1 MKYDIEFSIE
11 AKEDIER
18 LKKSGDKKLL
28 KKLLVIVTELKEH
41 PKTGTGK
48 PEMLKHYKTPTWSR
62 RLSEKHRVVYRIY
75 DETVT
80 VLILTSWGHYG
91 DK

>member
-1 MKYDIEFSIE
+1 MKYDIEFSLE
-11 AKEDIER
+11 AKQDIER

-28 KKLLVIVTELKEH
+28 KKLYAILTELKEH

-48 PEMLKHYKTPTWSR
+48 PELLKYYKTQTWSR

-80 VLILTSWGHYG
+80 VLILTSWGHYD

>member
-11 AKEDIER
+11 AK
-18 LKKSGDKKLL
+18 
-28 KKLLVIVTELKEH
+28 
-41 PKTGTGK
+41 
-48 PEMLKHYKTPTWSR
+48 
-62 RLSEKHRVVYRIY
+62 RVVYRIY

-80 VLILTSWGHYG
+80 VLILTSRGHYD

>member
-1 MKYDIEFSIE
+1 MRYDIEFSIE

-28 KKLLVIVTELKEH
+28 KKLYAILAELKEH

-48 PEMLKHYKTPTWSR
+48 PELLKYYKTPTWSR
-62 RLSEKHRVVYRIY
+62 RLSEKHRVVYRIH

-80 VLILTSWGHYG
+80 VLILTSWGHYD

>member
-1 MKYDIEFSIE
+1 MKYNIEFSIE
-11 AKEDIER
+11 ALKDIER

-28 KKLLVIVTELKEH
+28 KKLYVILTELKDH

-48 PEMLKHYKTPTWSR
+48 PELLKYYKTATWSR
-62 RLSEKHRVVYRIY
+62 RLSEKHRVVYRIH
-75 DETVT
+75 DKTVT
-80 VLILTSWGHYG
+80 VLILTSWGHYD